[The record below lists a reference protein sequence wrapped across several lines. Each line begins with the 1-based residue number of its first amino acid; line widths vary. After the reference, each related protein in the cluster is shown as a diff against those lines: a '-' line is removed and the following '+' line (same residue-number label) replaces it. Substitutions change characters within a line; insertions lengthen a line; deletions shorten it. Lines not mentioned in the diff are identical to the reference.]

1 MDVGVRVALIGALVG
16 ALWLWQAQRRRLRP
30 TTSIC
35 GHSQAHPTAEPPGA
49 ASATSA
55 EQLQC
60 HPARR
65 SARPQPSD
73 GAPTLRE
80 WRLSDLAALQLSPDY
95 LFVYKQ
101 HDLHMDHPSMA
112 VTLQTQLCSRFPE
125 LVDPKT
131 FHGFRLVHQLDFA
144 TSGVLCAGLNKKAA
158 ARAGNVLFF
167 SRVVFLP
174 LKRHLC
180 AYMSHSAPLVPTCH
194 TQRHLCLYVTLSATC
209 AYMSL
214 SAPLVPTCHTPHF
227 AQNSSQLLAASFPP
241 PLAGKLFMERSV
253 KKAYLAIVEGHVSWD
268 ETVASWAIGEDENDP
283 KHFKVFYFS
292 THPPISP
299 ICRTPRFPYLTFYS
313 CFF

>member
-1 MDVGVRVALIGALVG
+1 MSPADVGVRVALIGALVG

-30 TTSIC
+30 TTPIC

-167 SRVVFLP
+167 SR
-174 LKRHLC
+174 
-180 AYMSHSAPLVPTCH
+180 
-194 TQRHLCLYVTLSATC
+194 RHLCLYVTLSAPC
-209 AYMSL
+209 AHMSH
-214 SAPLVPTCHTPHF
+214 SAPLVPICHTQRPLCPHVT
-227 AQNSSQLLAASFPP
+227 L
-241 PLAGKLFMERSV
+241 
-253 KKAYLAIVEGHVSWD
+253 
-268 ETVASWAIGEDENDP
+268 
-283 KHFKVFYFS
+283 
-292 THPPISP
+292 PIL
-299 ICRTPRFPYLTFYS
+299 PRIQVN
-313 CFF
+313 C